1 MALSDYLD
9 VDFVVMDKKSS
20 PDPFGGVLY
29 EYTEGAPFKG
39 GMVAN
44 NTTEMRIAQQE
55 GAKAL
60 YTLVVN
66 KKIVLSRDQIVR
78 RMKDRADFRL
88 TTDTGDMSTPKNAE
102 NQFSQA
108 TMERVIL

>member
-1 MALSDYLD
+1 MLSDYLNT
-9 VDFVVMDKKSS
+9 DFVIMDKKSE

-29 EYTEGAPFKG
+29 VYTEGASFKG
-39 GMVAN
+39 GAVAN
-44 NTTEMRIAQQE
+44 NTTEMRIAQQS

-60 YTLVVN
+60 YTLVVDR
-66 KKIVLSRDQIVR
+66 KIVLDRDQIIR
-78 RMKDRADFRL
+78 RVSDKADFRIVSP
-88 TTDTGDMSTPKNAE
+88 TMDMTAPAHAE